1 MEVRHINRS
10 SSATNQPK
18 VDTRASTIMLCPS
31 VSGSVSG
38 VPDVST
44 RRRPLLPVGG

>member
-18 VDTRASTIMLCPS
+18 VDTSTIMLCPS